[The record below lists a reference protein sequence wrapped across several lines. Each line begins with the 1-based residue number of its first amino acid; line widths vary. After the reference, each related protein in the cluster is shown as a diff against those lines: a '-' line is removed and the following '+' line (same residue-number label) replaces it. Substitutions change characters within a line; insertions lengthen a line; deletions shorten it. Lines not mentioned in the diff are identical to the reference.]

1 MTFGLSVTPRSAG
14 NPGPPGQAGAPGSPG
29 VNGVVGARGQPGE
42 PGPEGAPGDK
52 GARGPIGLAGF
63 VGPTGPSGPPGFE
76 GPAGERGLSG
86 KGCDGLPGSPPKVR
100 RVLFLS
106 VSGQCLCMRAP
117 CLRCWFSLF
126 ASSFF
131 FKQTGHTK
139 MMHSTRGHLLKSSVR
154 MLSEN
159 VARLLPLQA
168 DAPALKRLHRGQ
180 DATCAS
186 YAQTVAPWQALDAC
200 GVCGGDE
207 SECAN
212 TYAKR
217 TAHAI
222 GDPHYLTLDGISF
235 DYQAFPAPRSASYSR
250 PFRTHSAASTALSC

>member
-1 MTFGLSVTPRSAG
+1 MLPVSCHCRC
-14 NPGPPGQAGAPGSPG
+14 
-29 VNGVVGARGQPGE
+29 AR
-42 PGPEGAPGDK
+42 
-52 GARGPIGLAGF
+52 
-63 VGPTGPSGPPGFE
+63 
-76 GPAGERGLSG
+76 
-86 KGCDGLPGSPPKVR
+86 
-100 RVLFLS
+100 
-106 VSGQCLCMRAP
+106 
-117 CLRCWFSLF
+117 
-126 ASSFF
+126 
-131 FKQTGHTK
+131 
-139 MMHSTRGHLLKSSVR
+139 
-154 MLSEN
+154 
-159 VARLLPLQA
+159 
-168 DAPALKRLHRGQ
+168 LKRLHRGQ

-250 PFRTHSAASTALSC
+250 PFRTHSAASTALPCSRSS

>member
-1 MTFGLSVTPRSAG
+1 MRRTSW
-14 NPGPPGQAGAPGSPG
+14 
-29 VNGVVGARGQPGE
+29 E
-42 PGPEGAPGDK
+42 P
-52 GARGPIGLAGF
+52 
-63 VGPTGPSGPPGFE
+63 SE
-76 GPAGERGLSG
+76 GPAGSI
-86 KGCDGLPGSPPKVR
+86 SVR
-100 RVLFLS
+100 VWAVPVHARTVSALLVFFVCEFVLL
-106 VSGQCLCMRAP
+106 L
-117 CLRCWFSLF
+117 
-126 ASSFF
+126 
-131 FKQTGHTK
+131 FKQIGHTK
-139 MMHSTRGHLLKSSVR
+139 RMYSTRAHLLKSSVR

-250 PFRTHSAASTALSC
+250 PFRTHSAASTALPCSRSS